1 MLLRFASPLVR
12 VCPPRRWAG
21 VTLIELLI
29 VVVVIGILA
38 SIAVPSYQEY
48 TRRANRAEV
57 KGILLENAQF
67 LERNYTVTNRYDL
80 APGGGAIALPF
91 TTSPK
96 PGGGAARYNIAGAYG
111 AAPAQTFT
119 LTATRAGTMAG
130 DACGDFTL
138 TQAGVQNVVNNTLGV
153 ADCWGR

>member
-1 MLLRFASPLVR
+1 MSLPFPSRRLRFVHYH
-12 VCPPRRWAG
+12 RWAG

-48 TRRANRAEV
+48 TRRANRAEA
-57 KGILLENAQF
+57 KAILLENAQF

-138 TQAGVQNVVNNTLGV
+138 TQTGEQNLVNNTLGV